1 MKRWLYPGGAHRF
14 ERLMPSSPLQMTE
27 IQGGTRRKRSLSGR
41 ISAGV
46 LYVALAAPPFL
57 FGSREPIFV
66 AWWCAILG
74 AGLIFAPTRRL
85 LAGHLAVLAVL
96 AFVALCFGFVLHEQL
111 SDHPWIANFNP
122 IWARASKAFDG
133 QFFPSVSIVKN
144 QPFLALGPSLANMLA
159 LVLGLLVGVDTNRA
173 RRAIRVMAWA
183 SIAYGLYG
191 ILALL
196 LDPSEILWRQKTA
209 YEGSLTATFVNRNTA
224 ACYFGSCAT
233 VWFILLLG
241 ALRGSLPR
249 GRIEWMKVPGHLL
262 VDMQRRVLVRFILLF
277 VCLSALFMTGSRAGV
292 VISLMIL
299 VLTFLIYFRRDLPRG
314 KGLLMTLLACATVSI
329 LVLQIL
335 GGSVGARIDEF
346 GFSDAGRMAAY
357 RSTLNIISS
366 NPWFGTGLGTF
377 PAAFPPYRSGAISM
391 WGVWDMAHSTP
402 LELASEMGVPFASL
416 IGVAWIAALAILCAG
431 LRIRRRNEAVTL
443 TALAVSLIALLHS
456 LVDFSL
462 QIPGYSIIVF
472 ALLGVGLSQTL
483 VAMSGAPSL
492 PPRRRKR
499 GGRSVPPRWLRS
511 VEQEG
516 TDGEAVST

>member
-1 MKRWLYPGGAHRF
+1 MI
-14 ERLMPSSPLQMTE
+14 E
-27 IQGGTRRKRSLSGR
+27 IQGDTRRRRSLSGR
-41 ISAGV
+41 IAAGV
-46 LYVALAAPPFL
+46 LYVALSAPPFL

-85 LAGHLAVLAVL
+85 LTGHLVVLAVLAVI
-96 AFVALCFGFVLHEQL
+96 ALCFGFVLHEQL
-111 SDHPWIANFNP
+111 SDHPWIAHFNP

-133 QFFPSVSIVKN
+133 RFVPSVSIVKN

-159 LVLGLLVGVDTNRA
+159 LVLGLLVGVDTSRA

-183 SIAYGLYG
+183 GIGYGLYG

-196 LDPSEILWRQKTA
+196 LDPSEILWRAKTA

-233 VWFILLLG
+233 VWFIFLLR
-241 ALRGSLPR
+241 AVRDSLPR

-262 VDMQRRVLVRFILLF
+262 VGVQRRVLVRFILVF

-292 VISLMIL
+292 MVSLMIL
-299 VLTFLIYFRRDLPRG
+299 MLTFLIYFRRDLPRG
-314 KGLLMTLLACATVSI
+314 KGLLVALLGCATVGVV
-329 LVLQIL
+329 VLQIF
-335 GGSVGARIDEF
+335 GGSVGTRIDEF
-346 GFSDAGRMAAY
+346 GLNDAGRIAAY

-416 IGVAWIAALAILCAG
+416 IGVAWVAALATLCVG
-431 LRIRRRNEAVTL
+431 LRIRHHDEAVPL
-443 TALAVSLIALLHS
+443 AALAVSLIALLHS

-462 QIPGYSIIVF
+462 QIPGYSIVVF

-483 VAMSGAPSL
+483 VGMSGAPSL
-492 PPRRRKR
+492 PRRRRKR
-499 GGRSVPPRWLRS
+499 SGGSVPGAGLRS
-511 VEQEG
+511 LA
-516 TDGEAVST
+516 DGEAASI